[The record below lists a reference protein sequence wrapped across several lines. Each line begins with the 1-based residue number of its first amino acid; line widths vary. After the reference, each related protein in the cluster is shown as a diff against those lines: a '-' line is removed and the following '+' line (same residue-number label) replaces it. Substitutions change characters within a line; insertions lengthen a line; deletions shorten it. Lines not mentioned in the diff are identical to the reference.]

1 MEDELHMTSCEE
13 VVMEKSKATLTPQEW
28 KIAADRIRE
37 VGQRTTKAASNREKD
52 TAHDLAPA
60 ATCVDE
66 PSH

>member
-1 MEDELHMTSCEE
+1 
-13 VVMEKSKATLTPQEW
+13 MEKSKSTLTPQEC

-37 VGQRTTKAASNREKD
+37 VGQRMTKAANNREKD
-52 TAHDLAPA
+52 TTAHDLALA